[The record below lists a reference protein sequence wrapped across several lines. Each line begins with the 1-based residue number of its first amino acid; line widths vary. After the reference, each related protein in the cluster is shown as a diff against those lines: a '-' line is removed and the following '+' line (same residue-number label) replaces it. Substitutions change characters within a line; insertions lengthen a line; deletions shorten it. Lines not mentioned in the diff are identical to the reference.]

1 MHRFSFILLLLSSV
15 TLLTAQ
21 KIEIPKGVNYKYTSD
36 ENNDKAKTMLAKQ
49 LTAPD
54 YSINSGMVIIGPRL
68 WLRYK
73 EIPVIR
79 DIEAGNTT
87 FQVPILDKKGKPKET
102 QLLKGKLVQ
111 TPADFKVVWNQVVSD
126 FKGANITFRKLTP
139 TELNY
144 YWSIISFDI
153 DEPLLIV
160 EGGKYKLLV
169 NLLPKDLKIAW
180 LDEVE

>member
-1 MHRFSFILLLLSSV
+1 MRLISLIFLLLSSF
-15 TLLTAQ
+15 TFLKAQ
-21 KIEIPKGVNYKYTSD
+21 QIEIPKGVNYKYTSD
-36 ENNDKAKTMLAKQ
+36 ENNDKAKTLLTKQ
-49 LTAPD
+49 LTNPD
-54 YSINSGMVIIGPRL
+54 YSFNSGMLIIGPRL

-79 DIEAGNTT
+79 DIKAGNTT
-87 FQVPILDKKGKPKET
+87 FQVPVLNKKGKPKET
-102 QLLKGKLVQ
+102 QALKGKLIQ
-111 TPADFKVVWNQVVSD
+111 TFEDFKIVWSQVVSD
-126 FKGANITFRKLTP
+126 YKGANITFRKLTP
-139 TELNY
+139 AELNY

-169 NLLPKDLKIAW
+169 NLLPKDLKIMW